1 MFGTIHNCWTP
12 GQTKIRTGQS
22 KAAEDRQQ
30 SVLFLAANQELV
42 IKDNPNRYAMV
53 QEKGIDPFVK
63 TRCPFCLCF
72 QPLSKFLITKYD
84 KQGRGKG
91 FDRGRGKC
99 PACGEGMQLKTLTM
113 MRKWTLEDPVNG
125 VKQFAAFIYSYRSS
139 GVWQKKI
146 KFVQFNSM
154 LKSMGWHSEFYAEYK
169 RLKGDLPSAA
179 EEMRVNDL
187 ADAYEEAFQ

>member
-1 MFGTIHNCWTP
+1 MEGSSLGKPKHVPLFGRIHNCWTY

-42 IKDNPNRYAMV
+42 IKDNPNKFAMV

-72 QPLSKFLITKYD
+72 QLLSKFLITKYD
-84 KQGRGKG
+84 EQGRGKG

-99 PACGEGMQLKTLTM
+99 PECRLNSHVLLT
-113 MRKWTLEDPVNG
+113 K
-125 VKQFAAFIYSYRSS
+125 
-139 GVWQKKI
+139 KKI
-146 KFVQFNSM
+146 PCCELHWNK
-154 LKSMGWHSEFYAEYK
+154 
-169 RLKGDLPSAA
+169 
-179 EEMRVNDL
+179 L
-187 ADAYEEAFQ
+187 ADAQIGWSEEG